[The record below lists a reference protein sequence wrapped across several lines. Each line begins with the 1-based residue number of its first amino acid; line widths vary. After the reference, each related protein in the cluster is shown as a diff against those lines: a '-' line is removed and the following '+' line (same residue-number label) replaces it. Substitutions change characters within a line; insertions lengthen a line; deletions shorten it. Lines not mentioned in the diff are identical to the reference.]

1 MAVVVPTITT
11 DNPDFFAQS
20 LANFSQFTKRIQVDV
35 SDGSFAPSTTVPL
48 QGMTLPEGV
57 AIDLHLMSARP
68 SEHLPEILA
77 LKPSLCILHAE
88 ADDDLANVFQQLKA
102 AGIKTGVALVKTTF
116 PGRVNELLVQVDHA
130 LIFAGELGRQG
141 GAADMM
147 QIEKIPLI
155 KAIKNTLEVSW
166 DGGANLSNI
175 RAIAHAGA
183 EVVNVGSAITNA
195 DDPAEMYQALIAE
208 SEKKGVLI

>member
-1 MAVVVPTITT
+1 MAVIVPTITT
-11 DNPDFFAQS
+11 DNPEVFVQN
-20 LANFSQFTKRIQVDV
+20 LQTFSSFTKRVQVDV

-48 QGMTLPEGV
+48 QGMTVPEGLTV
-57 AIDLHLMSARP
+57 DLHLMSARP

-88 ADDDLANVFQQLKA
+88 ADDDLASVFQRLKD
-102 AGIKTGVALVKTTF
+102 AGIKVGVALVKTTF
-116 PGRVNELLVQVDHA
+116 PGRVNELLAQADHA

-141 GAADMM
+141 GTADMM

-155 KAIKNTLEVSW
+155 KALKSPIEIGW
-166 DGGANLSNI
+166 DGGASLSNI

-195 DDPAEMYQALIAE
+195 DDPAEMYQALVAE